1 MKINKKFLQFIAAL
15 AILVFHL
22 GIPVTSADTFLMKIG
37 YIGVDI
43 FFFLSAYSLADKEID
58 YTALLKNRF
67 FNIYLKFLIFV
78 VIAAIYKGYSLL
90 RVVKVLTLIEFFE
103 KGGGAFLWYVPAIVL
118 FYLIYPFFVKWNSKY
133 KSLITL
139 AAWLLVSV
147 ILDKLIGYNKIFIFT
162 NRLPVILAGYEL
174 KKRSIPKWVAPV
186 FLPVGVILTYIF
198 GYTVKLGIP
207 FSDFYFVTNLLL
219 AVSICLLSG
228 YIKNA
233 KIWNVLGSAT
243 LELYCLQ
250 MIFGTK
256 FTTWLYRTIGN
267 RVLTNLVMIV
277 TMYIAAWLIAMLL
290 NKIILKRIN

>member
-22 GIPVTSADTFLMKIG
+22 GIPVTSVDTFLMKIG

-118 FYLIYPFFVKWNSKY
+118 FYLIYPFFVKWNNKY
-133 KSLITL
+133 KSLITI
-139 AAWLLVSV
+139 AVWLIVSL
-147 ILDKLIGYNKIFIFT
+147 ILDKLVGYNKIFIFT

-186 FLPVGVILTYIF
+186 CLPVGVILTYIF

-219 AVSICLLSG
+219 AVSVCLLSG

-233 KIWNVLGSAT
+233 KIWDILGSAT

-250 MIFGTK
+250 MIIGTK
-256 FTTWLYRTIGN
+256 YTTWLYRTIGN
-267 RVLTNLVMIV
+267 SILTNLVMIV

>member
-90 RVVKVLTLIEFFE
+90 KVIKVLTLIEFFE

-139 AAWLLVSV
+139 AVWLLVSL

-186 FLPVGVILTYIF
+186 CLPVGVILTYIF

-256 FTTWLYRTIGN
+256 YTTWLYRTIGN
-267 RVLTNLVMIV
+267 SVLTNLVMIV

>member
-118 FYLIYPFFVKWNSKY
+118 FYLIYPFFVKWNNKY
-133 KSLITL
+133 KSLITI
-139 AAWLLVSV
+139 AVWLIVSL
-147 ILDKLIGYNKIFIFT
+147 ILDKLVGYNKIFIFT

-186 FLPVGVILTYIF
+186 CLPVGVILTYIF

-219 AVSICLLSG
+219 AVSVCLLSG

-250 MIFGTK
+250 MIIGTK
-256 FTTWLYRTIGN
+256 YTTWLYRTIGN
-267 RVLTNLVMIV
+267 SILTNLVMIV